1 MGKQERAKTAREF
14 QEYIKSDFQ
23 KNVSKSIDN
32 TKIYTDVNLEV
43 NYDREIDID
52 VVDLDIASAVA
63 ENGNSGRLCVLN
75 FASFKN
81 PGGGYI
87 NGAMAQEEA
96 ICEVSTLY
104 PVLCAFEEDFYKFN
118 RNNMNNGMYMNRALY
133 SKDIF
138 FTSNVNAD
146 VLTCASPNLSSALR
160 YDNKQVLKSNS
171 KVLESRIRFVIE
183 IALDNN
189 VDTIILGA
197 FGCGVFK
204 QDAKE
209 VATTFKRILVKDG
222 KMLSFKKVIFAIPT
236 FNPMSLSNYN
246 DFVSVFK

>member
-1 MGKQERAKTAREF
+1 MGKERLLEAREF
-14 QEYIKSDFQ
+14 QQYIKDNYQ
-23 KNVSKSIDN
+23 KDVYNSIEN
-32 TKIYTDVNLEV
+32 TKIYSDFNL
-43 NYDREIDID
+43 NLDYTNKIDIS
-52 VVDLDIASAVA
+52 VVGLDIASAIA
-63 ENGNSGRLCVLN
+63 ENGNSGKLCVLN

-96 ICEVSTLY
+96 LCGVSTLY
-104 PVLCAFEEDFYKFN
+104 PVLSAFEDKFYKFN
-118 RNNMNNGMYMNRALY
+118 RKNMNNGMYLNRALY

-138 FTSNVNAD
+138 FTSKVTAD
-146 VLTCASPNLSSALR
+146 VLTCAAPNLSSALR
-160 YDNKQVLKSNS
+160 YNNKEVLDGNN
-171 KVLESRIRFVIE
+171 KVVKSRIRFVID

-209 VATTFKRILVKDG
+209 VAKAFQSVLVKDG

-236 FNPMSLSNYN
+236 FNAMSTSNYN
-246 DFVSVFK
+246 DFVSVFG